1 MNGIADLATG
11 QQHALAFSGARII
24 PISQPEIENGA
35 LVVQNGTIQSVGP
48 RQSLNMPDNSRV
60 IDMTGTVIMPGL
72 ICAHSHIGGWGGGD
86 WSGPI

>member
-11 QQHALAFSGARII
+11 QQHALVFSGARII

-48 RQSLNMPDNSRV
+48 R
-60 IDMTGTVIMPGL
+60 
-72 ICAHSHIGGWGGGD
+72 
-86 WSGPI
+86 